1 MGRRNDHSPV
11 EFDKMVVDTVWQWLQ
26 NQSASDL
33 SLRKIASLIGYAPS
47 TLVSVYGSYALLLLR
62 VNSATLDRLAQ
73 NLAVTDPK
81 APARDRLL
89 DAALGY
95 LNFAREHPHAFRLIF
110 EHKLAEG
117 QSLPPHF
124 CDKLEAMFGLVEA
137 PLANCAQSLAPAPCI
152 FMHACCGPA
161 YTASVSWISTT
172 NYSCKAPRAKP
183 LSAPCSAMFWT
194 RSPNESPA

>member
-73 NLAVTDPK
+73 SLAVTDPK

-137 PLANCAQSLAPAPCI
+137 PLSELRPELSASALHL
-152 FMHACCGPA
+152 HARMLW
-161 YTASVSWISTT
+161 ASVHGICQLDID
-172 NYSCKAPRAKP
+172 NKLFLQGAEGQALICALLGHVLDK
-183 LSAPCSAMFWT
+183 
-194 RSPNESPA
+194 ESL